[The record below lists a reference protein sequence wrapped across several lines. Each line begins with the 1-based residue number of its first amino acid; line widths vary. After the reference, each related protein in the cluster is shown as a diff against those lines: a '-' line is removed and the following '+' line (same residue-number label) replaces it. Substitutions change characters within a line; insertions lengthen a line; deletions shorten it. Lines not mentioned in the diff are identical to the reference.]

1 MKLINRMTWK
11 QWLLGSVLALLGL
24 GTNYGQAPKTVN
36 IDDYTFTPLAVKTVK
51 EIDTL
56 LLSDSPEYVKEPGI
70 VAAGTLHGK
79 SRIYFYHVNEQT
91 APMKV
96 GILLENKGNATAF
109 VEIERA
115 IYAKPSPDYFKVGR
129 ELSKKEMTT
138 AELDLGSW
146 AQEGVN
152 IPVRSKVM
160 KQDIKQQ
167 KERIVQ
173 FRKIKLKRVEEEIK
187 KDTTSRTISLVSQDT
202 NAKEFVLRP
211 GEVRPIFTELEKV
224 LMKQDDLFSGII
236 DVFTTE
242 PVYASVAVMEPKS
255 TVTYGLPLLP
265 IHPMDDVELRGTY
278 EGMRRFHIV
287 EPKFNSD
294 AGPASFEIANDRED
308 AFISGI
314 DETTNDKVVRNKGN
328 YGVSNVYVLHTEGK
342 TPYAL
347 YINPLGGAFS
357 GTFRI
362 TSSKGAHT
370 YDVPVKGPYLG
381 HQTIYD
387 TQLLDV
393 FDKPE
398 DLLLEYMSPG
408 ASNLPVRFLLIPQ
421 VAKELK
427 NDRKSSEY
435 VTNLVNRILGK

>member
-1 MKLINRMTWK
+1 MNTTQWK
-11 QWLLGSVLALLGL
+11 RCLLGSVLALLGMS
-24 GTNYGQAPKTVN
+24 TAYGQAPKTVN

-79 SRIYFYHVNEQT
+79 SRIYFYHVNERT
-91 APMKV
+91 EPMKV
-96 GILLENKGNATAF
+96 GILLENKGNAPAF

-129 ELSKKEMTT
+129 ELSKKEVNS
-138 AELDLGSW
+138 AALDLGAW
-146 AQEGVN
+146 ANEGVM
-152 IPVRSKVM
+152 IPFRSKAL
-160 KQDIKQQ
+160 QQEIK
-167 KERIVQ
+167 KEKESLAQ
-173 FRKIKLKRVEEEIK
+173 SKKLKAKKIEEEIK

-202 NAKEFVLRP
+202 DAKEFVLRP

-224 LMKQDDLFSGII
+224 LMKQDDLFSGIV
-236 DVFTTE
+236 DLSTSE

-278 EGMRRFHIV
+278 EGMRRFHVV

-308 AFISGI
+308 AFISGV
-314 DETTNDKVVRNKGN
+314 DETTNGKVVKNKGN
-328 YGVSNVYVLHTEGK
+328 YGISNVYVLHTEGN

-347 YINPLGGAFS
+347 YFNPLGGAFS

-362 TSSKGAHT
+362 TSSKGVRT

-381 HQTIYD
+381 HETIYD

-393 FDKPE
+393 FDRPE

-421 VAKELK
+421 I
-427 NDRKSSEY
+427 SEHENTDGKTSQY
-435 VTNLVNRILGK
+435 ITNLVNKILGK